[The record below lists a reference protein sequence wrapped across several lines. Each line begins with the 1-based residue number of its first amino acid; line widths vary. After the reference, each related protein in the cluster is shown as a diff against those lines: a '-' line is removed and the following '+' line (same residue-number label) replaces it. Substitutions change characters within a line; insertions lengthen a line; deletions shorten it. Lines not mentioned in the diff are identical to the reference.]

1 MNRFLLALAL
11 LFTAATASAQETIVV
26 HDPVV
31 IDAQTQ
37 AEEMARTGALK
48 HCRNNGG
55 VIEGIG
61 FSSAGPDQAVA
72 NCCFYREAQK
82 GRYVIVERGVARGP
96 RGWFAVLRYR
106 ATHVFNR

>member
-1 MNRFLLALAL
+1 MNRFLLAFAL
-11 LFTAATASAQETIVV
+11 LFVATTASAQEVIVSG
-26 HDPVV
+26 V

-37 AEEMARTGALK
+37 AEEMARTGSLK

-55 VIEGIG
+55 VIEGVG
-61 FSSAGPDQAVA
+61 FSPAGPDQAVA
-72 NCCFYREAQK
+72 NCCFFREAQK

-106 ATHVFNR
+106 VAHVINGR

>member
-11 LFTAATASAQETIVV
+11 LFNAATASAQETIVV

-31 IDAQTQ
+31 IDAQSQ
-37 AEEMARTGALK
+37 AEDMARTGALK

-55 VIEGIG
+55 VIEGVG
-61 FSSAGPDQAVA
+61 FSSAGPEQAIA
-72 NCCFYREAQK
+72 NCCFFREAK
-82 GRYVIVERGVARGP
+82 AGRYVIVERGVARGP